1 MPAAE
6 AIVKLLDDPVS
17 LATPAAEKRR
27 SVPLRDCLRCLDLSN
42 RLARWPFQ
50 PAQLTSLTSLRLGN
64 NGIKGIQASTF
75 EALTTLTWLE
85 LDHNELSHLPAGQ
98 QHRSLCQRVM
108 RREELA
114 APIYTPAC
122 LPACI
127 ACMRAFPERTHPYGT
142 ELGRL
147 DALQGLLLHSN
158 RITHLPVTLGEL
170 TSLTLLNLSRNNLT
184 YPDPRALEHSRPEAF
199 PEGWCRGLGALES
212 LDLTCNRLA
221 AVPPGVV
228 WLTCMCRCVYPC
240 MPSPISAF
248 LFRNKR

>member
-1 MPAAE
+1 MC
-6 AIVKLLDDPVS
+6 
-17 LATPAAEKRR
+17 T
-27 SVPLRDCLRCLDLSN
+27 
-42 RLARWPFQ
+42 
-50 PAQLTSLTSLRLGN
+50 
-64 NGIKGIQASTF
+64 
-75 EALTTLTWLE
+75 
-85 LDHNELSHLPAGQ
+85 
-98 QHRSLCQRVM
+98 
-108 RREELA
+108 
-114 APIYTPAC
+114 
-122 LPACI
+122 
-127 ACMRAFPERTHPYGT
+127 FPERTHPYGT
-142 ELGRL
+142 ELGCL